1 MQRIIIYTVVA
12 VMTFLCQK
20 MEAQATKD
28 SLDLHLRHR
37 KIEVLKKQR
46 EQVLKTEK
54 DGLKQKVQQII
65 DQENAGEISKESAQE
80 LKNWRQRKQLKI
92 SPI

>member
-37 KIEVLKKQR
+37 KIDVVKQQR
-46 EQVLKTEK
+46 EQVLKREK
-54 DGLKQKVQQII
+54 HGLRQKTH
-65 DQENAGEISKESAQE
+65 
-80 LKNWRQRKQLKI
+80 QLSHQDNTGGLSI
-92 SPI
+92 GST